1 MEVYIA
7 HHLATSVHFY
17 STVLGIFAEMILATM
32 QLHTVILTENR
43 NQVHISLGAS
53 ELILEKLLK

>member
-1 MEVYIA
+1 MESYTA
-7 HHLATSVHFY
+7 LHLATSVHFH
-17 STVLGIFAEMILATM
+17 STILGVFAEMILATM
-32 QLHTVILTENR
+32 QLRMVIVTENR

>member
-1 MEVYIA
+1 MESYTA

-17 STVLGIFAEMILATM
+17 STILGIFAEMVVATM
-32 QLHTVILTENR
+32 QLHMVMVIENR